1 MVRFHAKNPGEL
13 SRQRKRRVL
22 AETPLAFASL
32 LTCSCQEKHPPT
44 GPIPKLRN
52 EETEER
58 GDQRKRPAHQ
68 GQKGGTSLLLPPA
81 RPHRSC
87 LPIERSGFLLGCSVM
102 TGPAEEAPAAASP
115 PAPASPPDSI
125 TEEAP
130 AARSRGFWLLGE
142 DKSVH
147 RALGGGKTA
156 DVLLWKD
163 KKTSA
168 AVVGGATILW
178 VLFEVVEYHLL
189 TLVSHVLIVAL
200 TILFL
205 WANATVFI
213 NKSPPNVPEVQI
225 SEELAVNIALR
236 LRADINKALG
246 LLREIAMGHDLMKF
260 LGVIVALWILSE
272 VGELCDL
279 LRLMYIGNGSLS
291 SENSVLVIL

>member
-1 MVRFHAKNPGEL
+1 
-13 SRQRKRRVL
+13 
-22 AETPLAFASL
+22 
-32 LTCSCQEKHPPT
+32 
-44 GPIPKLRN
+44 
-52 EETEER
+52 
-58 GDQRKRPAHQ
+58 
-68 GQKGGTSLLLPPA
+68 
-81 RPHRSC
+81 
-87 LPIERSGFLLGCSVM
+87 M

-147 RALGGGKTA
+147 RALGGAA

-279 LRLMYIGNGSLS
+279 LRLMYIVVLILHTVPILYHKYQDQVDDFAAKAHAELCKQYKVLDAKVLS
-291 SENSVLVIL
+291 KIPRAPLKDKKQN